1 MSESSLVFFPAA
13 ALCFF
18 ACGVTVM
25 KKCFRAP
32 GRVIFLCNES
42 GFCQRKEPARS
53 EDRRAVSFQE
63 RGPARRAAPCAR
75 DPRSLRALIRS
86 RSRLSGAPPRPLTSG
101 ELRSPSAPPLRAAR
115 PPAGSSAAPRRPR
128 RGRRCGRRPAPPS
141 AGSRGRALRGDGA
154 APRRAGTGACG
165 RGRGTAVAERRPG
178 SGGGGAA
185 GPRIGGRAAPGSSR
199 RGPAPTCRRP
209 RKVRAGRGAGP
220 AAPRG
225 EGAARV
231 PAPSAATGVRSPRCP
246 LPTVS
251 APHGVR
257 PPLPSRCLRV
267 AAAATLARH
276 K

>member
-1 MSESSLVFFPAA
+1 
-13 ALCFF
+13 
-18 ACGVTVM
+18 M

-86 RSRLSGAPPRPLTSG
+86 PSRLSGAPPRALTSG

-115 PPAGSSAAPRRPR
+115 G
-128 RGRRCGRRPAPPS
+128 
-141 AGSRGRALRGDGA
+141 
-154 APRRAGTGACG
+154 
-165 RGRGTAVAERRPG
+165 EQ
-178 SGGGGAA
+178 
-185 GPRIGGRAAPGSSR
+185 
-199 RGPAPTCRRP
+199 RGPATSPPRP
-209 RKVRAGRGAGP
+209 QVRL
-220 AAPRG
+220 AA
-225 EGAARV
+225 A

-251 APHGVR
+251 GHRCRPAASAWLLRRLSPGTNNSKCACGGGRHAPSDQVVWKPEK
-257 PPLPSRCLRV
+257 PPKSSQP
-267 AAAATLARH
+267 
-276 K
+276 